1 MKSFTFLI
9 LLLIPTLVYSQLNS
23 GGHPDG
29 DGGPG
34 DIPENVFSQLL
45 LRHNKIIQR
54 SSNQWN
60 QCFKNAQVEFKFLN
74 EIYVQLIW
82 TDLKSELLSNDCE
95 INPIVRS
102 EVECFFKDEVLRY
115 EIKNL
120 IRSKYSKSFL
130 KFREGDGSSNEL
142 IQYFESKIKT
152 AE

>member
-29 DGGPG
+29 DGGPR
-34 DIPENVFSQLL
+34 DIPENVFFQLL
-45 LRHNKIIQR
+45 LRHNKIIER

-60 QCFKNAQVEFKFLN
+60 QCFKNAQIEFKSLN

-82 TDLKSELLSNDCE
+82 TDLKSESFSKNCE

-102 EVECFFKDEVLRY
+102 EVECFFQDEVL
-115 EIKNL
+115 KNEFKHL

-130 KFREGDGSSNEL
+130 KFREGDESSDEL

-152 AE
+152 VE